1 MTYQTTA
8 DTAITNEQIETL
20 REEALDA
27 GDLAQSVLCRIALD
41 RLDGHEAA
49 RAECVRVIRAALSHV
64 SLDETRHCR

>member
-1 MTYQTTA
+1 MTTTTA
-8 DTAITNEQIETL
+8 DTTITNEQIEAL

-49 RAECVRVIRAALSHV
+49 RAECVRVIRAAHAMR
-64 SLDETRHCR
+64 D